1 MNPVG
6 CVGPGEMKKEKAK
19 DARRVIELCSSW
31 VVSPCNKND
40 DDDDGDGDGD
50 GDDDDGDGD
59 GDGDDDD
66 DDGDGDFRRSFSDWW
81 NQPRSLH
88 PAHRVPKEARWL

>member
-1 MNPVG
+1 MNLVG

-40 DDDDGDGDGD
+40 DDDDGG
-50 GDDDDGDGD
+50 
-59 GDGDDDD
+59 DDD

-88 PAHRVPKEARWL
+88 PAPRVPKEARWL